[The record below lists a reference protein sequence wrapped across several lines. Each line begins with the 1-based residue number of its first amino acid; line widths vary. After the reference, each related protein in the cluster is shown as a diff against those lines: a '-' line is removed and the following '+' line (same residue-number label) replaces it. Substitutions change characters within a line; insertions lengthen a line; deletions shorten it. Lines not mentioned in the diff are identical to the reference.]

1 MSMLGFV
8 YLFLILGWILIVL
21 FLKCKKS
28 ITPHLAFTEHYTD
41 AIAAGRRPS
50 VHIIELPPDE
60 MDNEEQFLDSYH
72 QQSNSLRRHS
82 NRSQRSALPDERTI
96 ETTYPTDA
104 VVNPAYMH
112 DEEYIIND
120 NSTQHAQTQVNSRV
134 ETPPPSY
141 EEVMRQPEVY
151 PKVHQSVSK
160 VSDAN
165 I

>member
-60 MDNEEQFLDSYH
+60 MDNEEQYLDSYH

-112 DEEYIIND
+112 DEEYIIN
-120 NSTQHAQTQVNSRV
+120 A
-134 ETPPPSY
+134 PPPSY

-151 PKVHQSVSK
+151 PKVHQSASK